1 MDMGITGSNL
11 KGKKLFIF
19 TDSAEV
25 EAQKVENKVTIEAG
39 LPYIPTILWP
49 GGGDLL
55 GKGAY

>member
-25 EAQKVENKVTIEAG
+25 EAQKVENKVTNIEAG
-39 LPYIPTILWP
+39 LPYIPTI
-49 GGGDLL
+49 
-55 GKGAY
+55 